1 MEIRKNMKEGPHSNY
16 DQSRLEEAQDRTK
29 KRNRARRWDAILVGI
44 VYSIAFVLLLTKVSQ
59 ITPCEAIGYLNID
72 TMTCSLIDNANTI
85 EGQIARQHGLGFD
98 IVFEFELLVL
108 ELSDKIMDRVQGS
121 LDNMGL
127 I

>member
-1 MEIRKNMKEGPHSNY
+1 MNEGPHSNY
-16 DQSRLEEAQDRTK
+16 DQSRLEEAQDITK
-29 KRNRARRWDAILVGI
+29 KRKRARRWDAILVGI

-98 IVFEFELLVL
+98 IVFQFELLMR
-108 ELSDKIMDRVQGS
+108 ELSDKLMDRVQGF

-127 I
+127 M

>member
-1 MEIRKNMKEGPHSNY
+1 MEVRKNMNEGPHSNY

-29 KRNRARRWDAILVGI
+29 KRKRARRWDAILVGI
-44 VYSIAFVLLLTKVSQ
+44 VYSIAFILLLTKVSQ

-98 IVFEFELLVL
+98 IVFEFEYLMR
-108 ELSDKIMDRVQGS
+108 ELSDKLMDRVQGF

-127 I
+127 T